1 MVSLVPSHV
10 HPKGNQNIELS
21 QEPTGELSAAMK
33 GVYGGEFESLA
44 VDRDGNLMDYS
55 GRGLLEQML
64 LELQKLNMHL
74 SMITDHEIS
83 ESDISGN
90 K

>member
-1 MVSLVPSHV
+1 MPGLIPSDV
-10 HPKGNQNIELS
+10 HPKGDQNVELS
-21 QEPTGELSAAMK
+21 QEPTGELATSMK
-33 GVYGGEFESLA
+33 GDHGGIPTSLS

-55 GRGLLEQML
+55 GKELLEQIM
-64 LELQKLNMHL
+64 LELQKLNTQL

-83 ESDISGN
+83 ESDINGN